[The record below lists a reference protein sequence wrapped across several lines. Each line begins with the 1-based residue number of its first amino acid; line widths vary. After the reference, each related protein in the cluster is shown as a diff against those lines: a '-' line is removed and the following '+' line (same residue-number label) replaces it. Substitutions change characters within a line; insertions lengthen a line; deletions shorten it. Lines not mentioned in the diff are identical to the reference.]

1 MLSYRHSFHAGN
13 FADLIKHITL
23 VYLLDYLNKKDKPYC
38 YLDTHSG
45 AGLYDLASSH
55 AAKTNEFSE
64 GIARFA
70 QASVEHPQLQRYWQ
84 LIKKINSGTQ
94 LRLYPGSPQLASLL
108 LRPTDRLL
116 LNELHSTDHKHLVDL
131 LSQDKRCLI
140 KQEDAFAVLKA
151 SLPPK
156 EKRGLIFI
164 DPSYEKKD
172 DYQKLIQALISAHKR
187 FATGVYAIRYPVIN
201 RQDTE
206 AWIQKLVAAG
216 IPKLTR
222 IEHCPY
228 PDTSGQGMTGSGM
241 LIINPP
247 YTLAEDFKKLLKE
260 LEFVLRQGTPGKV
273 RVESLT

>member
-1 MLSYRHSFHAGN
+1 MLSYRHSYHAGN
-13 FADLIKHITL
+13 FADLLKHITL

-45 AGLYDLASSH
+45 AGLYDLTSTHS
-55 AAKTNEFSE
+55 AKTSEFSE
-64 GIARFA
+64 GIGRFA
-70 QASVEHPQLQRYWQ
+70 LESPGNPHLKRYWQ
-84 LIKKINSGTQ
+84 LIKGINSGTQ
-94 LRLYPGSPQLASLL
+94 PRLYPGSPKLASLL

-116 LNELHSTDHKHLVDL
+116 LNELHSTDHRHLVDL

-140 KQEDAFAVLKA
+140 KQEDAFTVLKA
-151 SLPPK
+151 SLPLP

-172 DYQKLIQALISAHKR
+172 DYSKLIQALTSAHKR
-187 FATGVYAIRYPVIN
+187 FATGVYAIWYPVIS

-206 AWIQKLVAAG
+206 SWIQKLMATG
-216 IPKLTR
+216 IPRLLR
-222 IEHCPY
+222 VEHCPY

-247 YTLAEDFKKLLKE
+247 YTLAEDFKLLLKE
-260 LEFVLRQGTPGKV
+260 LESLLRQGTPGKV
-273 RVESLT
+273 RVESLS

>member
-13 FADLIKHITL
+13 FADLLKHITL

-45 AGLYDLASSH
+45 AGLYDLTSSH

-70 QASVEHPQLQRYWQ
+70 QASLEQPQLQRYWQ

-116 LNELHSTDHKHLVDL
+116 LNELHSTDHKHLVAL

-156 EKRGLIFI
+156 EKRGLVFI

-172 DYQKLIQALISAHKR
+172 DYQKLIQALVSAHKR
-187 FATGVYAIRYPVIN
+187 FATGVYAIWYPVIS

-206 AWIQKLVAAG
+206 AWIQKLVATG
-216 IPKLTR
+216 LPKLMR

-260 LEFVLRQGTPGKV
+260 LEFILRQGTPGKI
-273 RVESLT
+273 RAESLS